1 MIWRREYRLNMK
13 NIFKILFVLILLS
26 LAVGYLYREPI
37 KQRVFAQITQGMF
50 VAVDNDDD
58 FDPGPAINSHFP
70 GLQATY
76 QDRSITLIDEYLPVF
91 YKDIAMWVKLR

>member
-1 MIWRREYRLNMK
+1 MK
-13 NIFKILFVLILLS
+13 NVFKIVCVLILLTVV
-26 LAVGYLYREPI
+26 AGYFYREQL
-37 KQRVFAQITQGMF
+37 KQIVFAQITQGMF
-50 VAVDNDDD
+50 VAVDNDD

-76 QDRSITLIDEYLPVF
+76 KDRSITLIDEYLPVF